1 MARDMT
7 RYIERRF
14 GSLHLFE
21 RTDVIAARVRTDMV
35 PAKPGAKT
43 VQAPWTTVPTTHPR
57 HEGLDV
63 GRVAEFEDGR
73 EVVLV
78 NMLTMVL
85 KEGSPQEPHQVAELV
100 EAYDLEVARKLFGR
114 AYSVRR
120 KVPRHELIDSF
131 ALAAQLG
138 GNPAVE
144 SAEPVYLEALGPRE
158 TSDGAPR

>member
-7 RYIERRF
+7 RYIERRL

-35 PAKPGAKT
+35 PAKPGSKT
-43 VQAPWTTVPTTHPR
+43 IQAPWTTVPATHPR

-85 KEGSPQEPHQVAELV
+85 KESVPHESEDAAKLAE
-100 EAYDLEVARKLFGR
+100 AHGLEVARKLFGR

-120 KVPRHELIDSF
+120 RVPRHMLIDSF
-131 ALAAQLG
+131 AEAALLLQD
-138 GNPAVE
+138 PAIE
-144 SAEPVYLEALGPRE
+144 AAEPVYLEALGPRE
-158 TSDGAPR
+158 ASDGASR